1 MSEQE
6 LIDAERERGGE
17 HAHPGP
23 AEYVKI
29 AIWLAIA
36 TALEVVLYYMEQ
48 AEMLPPSALVALLM
62 FFMIVKF
69 ALVALWFM
77 HLKFDEKVFRQLFVA
92 GILLATAVY
101 AIVLLTFGVFLGDR
115 PWIN

>member
-6 LIDAERERGGE
+6 LIEAERERGGE

-29 AIWLAIA
+29 AVWLAIA
-36 TALEVVLYYMEQ
+36 TALEVGLYYMEQ
-48 AEMLPPSALVALLM
+48 ADMLPASALVGLLM
-62 FFMIVKF
+62 FFMLVKF

-77 HLKFDEKVFRQLFVA
+77 HLKFDERIFRQLFVA
-92 GILLATAVY
+92 GILLASAVY
-101 AIVLLTFGVFLGDR
+101 VIVLLTFGVFLGDS